1 MPRPIKVVPAVLTE
15 DPEALER
22 MVRQAETFCDY
33 VQFDIMDGR
42 FVPSQSIKC
51 EHIASL
57 HTRLSWEAHL
67 MVEKPENYVKDF
79 SEAGAKRI
87 VFHYEASPTPEKT
100 VSLLKTLG
108 LEVGIAVN
116 PETQVA
122 TLLPLVR
129 ELNCVLFL
137 TVHPG
142 FYGSPFLPEVMGKVL
157 ELRRTY
163 PEIEI
168 GVDGGIKEGNVAHI
182 AQSGVDNI
190 YVGSAIFLQP
200 QPAESYRH
208 LSALALESSRR

>member
-1 MPRPIKVVPAVLTE
+1 MSRPVKVVPAVLTE

-33 VQFDIMDGR
+33 IQFDIMDGR

-57 HTRLSWEAHL
+57 HTRLDWEAHL
-67 MVEKPENYVKDF
+67 MVEKPENYVEDF
-79 SEAGAKRI
+79 SRAGAKRI

-100 VSLLKTLG
+100 VSLIKSLG

-116 PETQVA
+116 PETKVA
-122 TLLPLVR
+122 GFLPLVR
-129 ELNCVLFL
+129 GLNSVLFL

-157 ELRRTY
+157 ELRGIY

-168 GVDGGIKEGNVAHI
+168 GVDGGIKEGNIARVAR
-182 AQSGVDNI
+182 SGVDSI
-190 YVGSAIFLQP
+190 YVGSAIFFQP